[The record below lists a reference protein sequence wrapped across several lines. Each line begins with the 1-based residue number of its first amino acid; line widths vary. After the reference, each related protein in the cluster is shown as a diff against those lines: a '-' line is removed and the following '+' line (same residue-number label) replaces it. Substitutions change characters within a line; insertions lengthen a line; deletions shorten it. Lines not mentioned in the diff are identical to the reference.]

1 MPRGGVSNQYSPVA
15 AEQELDEEIW
25 EVVVLLYLFDH
36 DRVFSVAGQRDEK
49 AGNDQNTM
57 AKIPYH
63 P

>member
-1 MPRGGVSNQYSPVA
+1 MPHGGVSNQYLPVA
-15 AEQELDEEIW
+15 AEQGLDEETW
-25 EVVVLLYLFDH
+25 EVVALYLFDH